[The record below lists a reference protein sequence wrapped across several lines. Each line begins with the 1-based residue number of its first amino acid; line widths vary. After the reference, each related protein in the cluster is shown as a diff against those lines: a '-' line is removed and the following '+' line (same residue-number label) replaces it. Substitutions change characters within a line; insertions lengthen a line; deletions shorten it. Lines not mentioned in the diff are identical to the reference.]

1 MDDFENLFMSKM
13 VIFQDSTG
21 ANEGAKASKACFG
34 FPTQL
39 SMSTPHHRAKLV
51 TWIEG
56 DIYGFLQLVTIE
68 VRHTG
73 RTLFNEVT
81 LLGTIT
87 FRPGKGVDAVINRL
101 HDVQTRANNL
111 SPDKVCD
118 KMLRG
123 AFLSACHRHPDFKQL
138 AVDFSK
144 KSCTLTYAE
153 IQDEMREHEA
163 NSKNR
168 GRSSQDCVMQAQSSE
183 GNEGKTAEEL
193 KAMIFTLLKGNDK
206 GKKEACRNLASKGSC
221 RYGNNC
227 HFEHTSG
234 SGKIAREGRKGARK
248 QIKCYNCQKM
258 GSHIA
263 ADCPHPKALRQGAS
277 AATELKEGE
286 TTLSDFL
293 QHLPPTKNNQRAN
306 MMREFDEPLE
316 LAACEPTTQDS
327 FDEPLHAA
335 QFR

>member
-1 MDDFENLFMSKM
+1 MTNLAEMDDFENLFMSKM

-34 FPTQL
+34 FSTQL
-39 SMSTPHHRAKLV
+39 SMFTPHHRAKLV

-73 RTLFNEVT
+73 RTLF
-81 LLGTIT
+81 
-87 FRPGKGVDAVINRL
+87 
-101 HDVQTRANNL
+101 
-111 SPDKVCD
+111 
-118 KMLRG
+118 
-123 AFLSACHRHPDFKQL
+123 
-138 AVDFSK
+138 
-144 KSCTLTYAE
+144 
-153 IQDEMREHEA
+153 
-163 NSKNR
+163 
-168 GRSSQDCVMQAQSSE
+168 
-183 GNEGKTAEEL
+183 
-193 KAMIFTLLKGNDK
+193 
-206 GKKEACRNLASKGSC
+206 
-221 RYGNNC
+221 NNC

-263 ADCPHPKALRQGAS
+263 ADYPHPKALRQGAS